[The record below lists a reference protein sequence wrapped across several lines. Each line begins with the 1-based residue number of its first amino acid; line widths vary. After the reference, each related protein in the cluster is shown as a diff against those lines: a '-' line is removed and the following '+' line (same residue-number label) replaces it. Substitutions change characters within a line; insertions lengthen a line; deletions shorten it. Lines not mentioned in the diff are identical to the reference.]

1 MAEVNQT
8 NNILLN
14 SLNIESYSN
23 IENPNN
29 EKTSNNYM
37 VNIKVEFKSNKNA
50 QKLKKI
56 YWIWGQ
62 EKRFRYYLD
71 VLLNQLL
78 GMGIQEYR
86 INNVNNNMLLLGILW
101 REIMSNNNFNYS
113 QSDYYFSVLNNIIEK
128 NKELLVTLAS
138 SNNNFTN
145 STNARNLNNAKN
157 SNNLYLFLNQ
167 LLEIIKNSFDKNVQT
182 TNNMKLE
189 IIDLKNKINGFI
201 LDKINDKNSN
211 NEESIIIKK
220 ILLDIVYNLEL
231 LVYFLQNP
239 LKNSDYFLAFIL
251 NAYKGRLI
259 SPFGYR
265 KVIIDELDY
274 FSKIENLM
282 NKIKEITERN
292 NSRNNYNLGD
302 INKRFRNTNAGNIV
316 KRKSKLINNGNES
329 TYYNNFYEQL
339 FNLTN
344 LITSLKVINKNYL
357 KKKQINSNNYLE
369 STITLN
375 KSKIEE
381 LKNEIKEKLRILLK
395 NQNQKNLSKIENY
408 INGINN
414 SLELNN
420 FLQYI
425 KNNDSSSK
433 LRIKLLIN
441 TINSIK
447 NN

>member
-8 NNILLN
+8 NNTLLN

-56 YWIWGQ
+56 HWIWGQ
-62 EKRFRYYLD
+62 EKRFKYYLD

-78 GMGIQEYR
+78 GTGIKKYR
-86 INNVNNNMLLLGILW
+86 LNNVNDYMLLLGILW

-113 QSDYYFSVLNNIIEK
+113 QSDYYFSILNNIIY
-128 NKELLVTLAS
+128 NNQELLKEVNL
-138 SNNNFTN
+138 SNNENN
-145 STNARNLNNAKN
+145 RRINASNATNASNETNQ
-157 SNNLYLFLNQ
+157 NNLYL
-167 LLEIIKNSFDKNVQT
+167 LLKKLLDIIKNSFGKNKQT
-182 TNNMKLE
+182 PNNMKSQ
-189 IIDLKNKINGFI
+189 IINLKTKINSFI
-201 LDKINDKNSN
+201 LHNINEVPN
-211 NEESIIIKK
+211 NEESIKNT
-220 ILLDIVYNLEL
+220 LLDIVYNLEL

-239 LKNSDYFLAFIL
+239 LKDSDYFLAFIL

-329 TYYNNFYEQL
+329 TYYNNFNEQL

-395 NQNQKNLSKIENY
+395 NQKNLSKIENY

-425 KNNDSSSK
+425 KNNGSSSK
-433 LRIKLLIN
+433 LKIKLLIN